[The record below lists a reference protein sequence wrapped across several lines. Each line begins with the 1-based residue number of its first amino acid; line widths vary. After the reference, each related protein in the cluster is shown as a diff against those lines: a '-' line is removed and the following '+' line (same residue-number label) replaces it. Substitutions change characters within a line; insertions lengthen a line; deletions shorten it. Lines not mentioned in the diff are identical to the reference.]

1 MERFINRGKLKKVT
15 VSNEMVLKEFRIGEK
30 DLKSAKE
37 TFEMKNYKWAT
48 IQAYYA
54 IYHSARSLL
63 FKAGYREE
71 SHIALRIA
79 LKELYIDTRLLEE
92 NVYRTLQRGMELRE
106 LADYKEN
113 FSENGA
119 EQLITNVDKA
129 LIKIQKY
136 LILQ

>member
-1 MERFINRGKLKKVT
+1 MENFINRGKLKKADI
-15 VSNEMVLKEFRIGEK
+15 SNEMVLKEFRIGEK
-30 DLKSAKE
+30 DLQSAKE

-48 IQAYYA
+48 IQAYYG
-54 IYHSARSLL
+54 IYHGVRALL

-79 LKELYIDTRLLEE
+79 FKELYIDTKHFDESI
-92 NVYRTLQRGMELRE
+92 YRTLQRGMELRE

-119 EQLITNVDKA
+119 EQLITNGDKA

-136 LILQ
+136 LNL

>member
-63 FKAGYREE
+63 FKVGYREE

-79 LKELYIDTRLLEE
+79 FKELYIDTKFLEE

-106 LADYKEN
+106 LADYKES

-119 EQLITNVDKA
+119 DQLIINVDKA
-129 LIKIQKY
+129 LTKIQKY
-136 LILQ
+136 LSLK